1 MNNKPTSFHE
11 ARYGVLMEEIEK
23 RKTAM
28 PVTLYTALTTTATNA
43 YYLFNITQNEGHP
56 AYLHAALLLF
66 DKVEE
71 VVARWDED
79 PEFWFELERRVD
91 DINNN
96 QEGDSQ

>member
-1 MNNKPTSFHE
+1 M
-11 ARYGVLMEEIEK
+11 
-23 RKTAM
+23 
-28 PVTLYTALTTTATNA
+28 
-43 YYLFNITQNEGHP
+43 
-56 AYLHAALLLF
+56 F
-66 DKVEE
+66 DKVDE

>member
-1 MNNKPTSFHE
+1 MEDDTYAD
-11 ARYGVLMEEIEK
+11 ARYGTTMEGLKK
-23 RKTAM
+23 REAAM

-66 DKVEE
+66 DKVDE